1 MKISILD
8 NEFNTI
14 GHKMRGVFNKLGHE
28 VNPYYNAQQI
38 YEALEA
44 MNSSEYP
51 DLVFVDMKLD
61 GDTTVNELGVNAA
74 EYIVQQYHIPVI
86 IYSSFAHHQD
96 YTDKYANMVAEKG
109 FDRSFYVSRATLES
123 ESLLRLL
130 IQDAMDNYRHAAFDD
145 MFEGDLFEMDRLRL
159 GFLSLS
165 GTRYEFVSK
174 DEILYAEADGDNTII
189 YLANGNRLSVARN
202 IGGGKGVYMG
212 VGDKIARYFKN
223 FLFVS
228 GQNGGRLLLNLEKIK
243 YFDDRNKSLVLDGV
257 SNMDK
262 QKQVTLTLSTKGSQ
276 DFKRLGLL
284 ITTTREKK

>member
-8 NEFNTI
+8 DEFRSI
-14 GHKMRGVFNKLGHE
+14 GSVISAAFSKLGHE
-28 VNPYYNAQQI
+28 VTSFLNTQKI
-38 YEALEA
+38 YDALEA
-44 MNSSEYP
+44 MDNSEYP

-61 GDTTVNELGVNAA
+61 GDTIVEGLGVNAA
-74 EYIVQQYHIPVI
+74 DHIVRRYHIPVI

-109 FDRSFYVSRATLES
+109 FSRSFYVSRATLES

-159 GFLSLS
+159 GFRSLD

-174 DEILYAEADGDNTII
+174 DEILYAEGQEDTTII

-212 VGDKIARYFKN
+212 VGDKIVRYFKN

-243 YFDDRNKSLVLDGV
+243 YFEDGSLVLDGL
-257 SNMDK
+257 SSKDK
-262 QKQVTLTLSTKGSQ
+262 QKQATLVLSTKGIQ

>member
-8 NEFNTI
+8 DEFESI
-14 GHKMRGVFNKLGHE
+14 GDKIQEAFSKLGHE
-28 VNPYYNAQQI
+28 VSPYFNAQEI
-38 YEALEA
+38 YDALEA
-44 MNSSEYP
+44 TDSSEYP

-61 GDTTVNELGVNAA
+61 GDTTADGLGVNAA
-74 EYIVQQYHIPVI
+74 YHIVQQYHIPVI

-109 FDRSFYVSRATLES
+109 FSRSFYVPRADLEA
-123 ESLLRLL
+123 EGRLRLL

-145 MFEGDLFEMDRLRL
+145 MFEGDLFEIDRLRL
-159 GFLSLS
+159 GFLSLD

-174 DEILYAEADGDNTII
+174 DEILYAEGQEDTTVI

-212 VGDKIARYFKN
+212 VGDKVARYFKN
-223 FLFVS
+223 FLFI
-228 GQNGGRLLLNLEKIK
+228 GGEKGRLLINLEKIK
-243 YFDDRNKSLVLDGV
+243 YFEDGSLVLDGV
-257 SNMDK
+257 SNKDK
-262 QKQVTLTLSTKGSQ
+262 QKQAALALSTKGIQ

>member
-8 NEFNTI
+8 NEFNSV
-14 GHKMRGVFNKLGHE
+14 GHKMREAFNKLGHE
-28 VNPYYNAQQI
+28 VNPYFNAQQI
-38 YEALEA
+38 YDALEA
-44 MNSSEYP
+44 MDSSEYP
-51 DLVFVDMKLD
+51 DLVFADMKLD
-61 GDTTVNELGVNAA
+61 GDSTVDELGVNAA
-74 EYIVQQYHIPVI
+74 DHIVRRYHIPAI

-109 FDRSFYVSRATLES
+109 FSRSFYVPRADLEV
-123 ESLLRLL
+123 EGRLRLL

-159 GFLSLS
+159 GFWSLD

-174 DEILYAEADGDNTII
+174 DEILYAEGKEDTTVI

-223 FLFVS
+223 FLFI
-228 GQNGGRLLLNLEKIK
+228 GGEKGRLLINLEKIK
-243 YFDDRNKSLVLDGV
+243 YFEDGSLVLDGL
-257 SNMDK
+257 SNKDK
-262 QKQVTLTLSTKGSQ
+262 QKQATLVLSTKGIQ